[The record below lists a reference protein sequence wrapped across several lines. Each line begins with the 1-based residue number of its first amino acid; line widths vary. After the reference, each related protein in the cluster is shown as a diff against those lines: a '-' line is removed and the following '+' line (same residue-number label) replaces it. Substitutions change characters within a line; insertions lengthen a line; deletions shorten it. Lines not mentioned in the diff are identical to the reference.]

1 MVNPELHHLLRLEV
15 YSHWSRDVT
24 RERAVALSNQYNV
37 LPEVLA
43 PTLQFTTR
51 KDENRSHIDRR
62 PGDAHNISSDY
73 QRINF
78 DKDTFYA
85 FTDTKKSREHFRNSP
100 RAPSRIPWPCLW
112 HLRTLSY
119 LSEQRGQIFR
129 NKPQRRV
136 VERERGQQRT
146 VYSGFV
152 ARDDTPGVLVMSGG
166 RWGLLGMRILHLFTL
181 RLQNFTSVFLRLLRS
196 ARVCKRVINP

>member
-1 MVNPELHHLLRLEV
+1 MCCPRCWLRRCSLQLERMRIA
-15 YSHWSRDVT
+15 H
-24 RERAVALSNQYNV
+24 
-37 LPEVLA
+37 
-43 PTLQFTTR
+43 TLIVGPAMLMIFF
-51 KDENRSHIDRR
+51 
-62 PGDAHNISSDY
+62 SDY
-73 QRINF
+73 QWINF
-78 DKDTFYA
+78 DTDTFYA
-85 FTDTKKSREHFRNSP
+85 FTDTKKRREHFRNSP
-100 RAPSRIPWPCLW
+100 RAPSKIPWPCLW

-136 VERERGQQRT
+136 VGRERGQQRT

-166 RWGLLGMRILHLFTL
+166 RWGLLGMRILHLFSL